1 MNGSQVCLD
10 ILLAPKRDE
19 GDVKQISLEGRT
31 ALVTGASG
39 GLGSAI
45 ALTLAQAGA
54 TVAVHYRS
62 GQAQAESVVTAI
74 KAIGGRAQAF
84 SADLSDHQ
92 AAIGLVQDVDRAFG
106 SVDILVNN
114 AGMDGTCAV
123 VGEDDPQ
130 RWQEVLAVDLIGPYH
145 CARAALAAMQKNARG
160 VIINVTSVHEFIPW
174 KGYSAYTTAKAG
186 LSMFTKTL
194 AQENAD
200 KGIRVLA
207 VAPGAIQTPIN
218 EPVWSDPESL
228 KDLDEKIAMGR
239 LGKPSEIAHVVTFLA
254 SDLAS
259 YITGTTVAVDGG
271 MLIYP
276 EFRHGG

>member
-194 AQENAD
+194 MAT
-200 KGIRVLA
+200 L
-207 VAPGAIQTPIN
+207 QTRYVSRYSP
-218 EPVWSDPESL
+218 
-228 KDLDEKIAMGR
+228 
-239 LGKPSEIAHVVTFLA
+239 
-254 SDLAS
+254 
-259 YITGTTVAVDGG
+259 
-271 MLIYP
+271 
-276 EFRHGG
+276 

>member
-1 MNGSQVCLD
+1 M
-10 ILLAPKRDE
+10 IK
-19 GDVKQISLEGRT
+19 ISLEDRT

-39 GLGSAI
+39 GLGSVI
-45 ALTLAQAGA
+45 AQTLAQAGA

-62 GQAQAESVVTAI
+62 GKAQADSVVAAI
-74 KAIGGRAQAF
+74 KALGGRAQAF
-84 SADLSDHQ
+84 SADLSDPE
-92 AAIGLVQDVDRAFG
+92 AATRLVQDVDHAFG

-114 AGMDGTCAV
+114 AGTDGTCAV
-123 VGEDDPQ
+123 VGKDDS
-130 RWQEVLAVDLIGPYH
+130 RHWQQVLAVDLIGPYY
-145 CARAALAAMQKNARG
+145 CARAVLDTMQKKARG

-174 KGYSAYTTAKAG
+174 KGYSAYTAAKAG

-218 EPVWSDPESL
+218 EAVWSHPNSL

-239 LGKPSEIAHVVTFLA
+239 LGKPSEIAHVITFLA